1 MEQQRPCRKQVQ
13 TLSKQKRTDPV
24 KVMLVWTLIL
34 AILTVGVNI
43 FNRAITAYRVEKL
56 NAEREAINAENELL
70 QQAYML
76 ELADYEAQVQAQ
88 EAIQW
93 PEHGTEGWEI
103 LDLSEYPLEN
113 RQTVSVSRADVM
125 NNGLL
130 LVNPWHSRPDDFSEA
145 ELVSIGQNAHKKVG
159 VQNYDQK
166 LFPEAVQALVA
177 AMTDA
182 EALGLKHY
190 VIKDAYRSYDDQAN
204 LFNEALETYSSRYEG
219 DALIAR
225 AKRDVNYPGTSEFN
239 TGLAFTLYLYSSE
252 DRSVNDLKFS
262 TSPQGTWL
270 YENCW
275 KYGLI
280 FRFPTQDFPVRNVAD
295 KSYKTGVSIQLN
307 CYRYV
312 GKAHA
317 AVMHQLGLCL
327 EEYIEYLQEHPH
339 FAVYEDGVL
348 KYEIVRQEV
357 GEDANSFYVDIT
369 RNAPAYT
376 MSLDNM
382 GGVVTVFEY

>member
-1 MEQQRPCRKQVQ
+1 M
-13 TLSKQKRTDPV
+13 SKQKRSDPV

-34 AILTVGVNI
+34 AVLTVGSNVL
-43 FNRAITAYRVEKL
+43 NRAITAYRVDKL
-56 NAEREAINAENELL
+56 NAERAVINEENNRL
-70 QQAYML
+70 QQEYLLAQ
-76 ELADYEAQVQAQ
+76 ADYEAAVREQ
-88 EAIQW
+88 EKVDW
-93 PEHGTEGWEI
+93 PEAPTGEGLQI
-103 LDLSEYPLEN
+103 LDLTGYKLDN
-113 RQTVSVSRADVM
+113 RTSVSVSRADVM

-130 LVNPWHSRPDDFSEA
+130 LVNPWHSRPADFSEA
-145 ELVSIGQNAHKKVG
+145 GLISIGMNANKKVG

-166 LFPEAVQALVA
+166 LFPAAIQALIA

-182 EALGLKHY
+182 EALGLKYY
-190 VIKDAYRSYDDQAN
+190 VIKDAYRSYDEQAT
-204 LFNEALETYSSRYEG
+204 LFNNALQSYSSRYEG

-239 TGLAFTLYLYSSE
+239 TGLSFTLYLYSSE

-270 YENCW
+270 YENAW

-312 GKAHA
+312 GQAHA
-317 AVMHQLGLCL
+317 AVMTKLGLCL
-327 EEYIEYLQEHPH
+327 EEYVEYLQEHPH
-339 FAVYEDGVL
+339 FAVYDNGEL

-357 GEDANSFYVDIT
+357 DDSLNYFSVDIT
-369 RNAPAYT
+369 RNAPSYT

-382 GGVVTVFEY
+382 GGVITVFEY